1 MPSIQDSPFP
11 LAFKVGNA
19 DTLGFAPEA
28 AAGEIRVRTHVRALE
43 GMQKEVLVEYGPT
56 GTVWRMVCDEG
67 PGLNGTDLAPVPL
80 AFFNAGLLN
89 SYAAEMSALA
99 RRRGL
104 EGGFEL
110 NVMNRYT
117 RTGSATQGTMAG
129 GALPVELDVILE
141 DDRDEQAWMEIVRQ
155 AVAASPADALMR
167 TPLDN
172 EFAIE
177 KNGTSLAPAR
187 VKPLAT
193 PVSVSGLDL
202 FDQIQPAAEDEFA
215 ADVIAKVAGPSA
227 DATNAQRGAALR
239 DGGKRELAIP
249 GSLRFRAD
257 GLRASTIG
265 LRRARAGSSFCF
277 LSDDSARFGGAERAP
292 SGLAYLSAGIALCF
306 MTQVGRHAHMVKQD
320 LTAYAV
326 TQETVF
332 SLPGASG
339 ATEQAASAS
348 PVCSHAR
355 IEINEDDAT
364 ARNLIDMGEQSC
376 FLHAACIAPL
386 KTKVSILTAA
396 AAAE

>member
-19 DTLGFAPEA
+19 DALGFAPEA
-28 AAGEIRVRTHVRALE
+28 AEGEIRVRTHVRALE

-99 RRRGL
+99 RQRGL

-177 KNGTSLAPAR
+177 KNGAALAPDR
-187 VKPLAT
+187 VKPLAV
-193 PVSVSGLDL
+193 PVSASGLDL
-202 FDQIQPAAEDEFA
+202 FEQIQPAAADEFA
-215 ADVIAKVAGPSA
+215 ADVIAKAAGPSA
-227 DATNAQRGAALR
+227 DAPNAQRGAALR

-249 GSLRFRAD
+249 GSLKFRAD

-265 LRRARAGSSFCF
+265 LRRAGSSFRF

-320 LTAYAV
+320 LSAYAV

-339 ATEQAASAS
+339 GTEQAASAS
-348 PVCSHAR
+348 PVRSHAR

-364 ARNLIDMGEQSC
+364 ARDLIDMGEQSC

-396 AAAE
+396 VAAE